1 MASEMVAFGEALRD
15 GKEPNLGT
23 DPLAAISE
31 QGKAVWAERF
41 STLDR
46 QTFQRTLGTTIVTY
60 LAHRK
65 QSIGILP
72 SCVCASLAGTR
83 AQLPGVPFAART
95 RHRRIP
101 AQGHAER
108 PRRRMELYPQD
119 FPCRYK
125 SQQRLSQKENEDIGY
140 FRDMAEVNAFLETI
154 NTQGQRAPHRIR
166 RPIAARRAS

>member
-1 MASEMVAFGEALRD
+1 MG
-15 GKEPNLGT
+15 
-23 DPLAAISE
+23 
-31 QGKAVWAERF
+31 ERF

-72 SCVCASLAGTR
+72 SCVCASLAGTGASFLGFLLSR
-83 AQLPGVPFAART
+83 EHNIDGFL
-95 RHRRIP
+95 

-125 SQQRLSQKENEDIGY
+125 SQQRLSQKDEDIGY

-154 NTQGQRAPHRIR
+154 NTQGQRRRIEFADRLHATNFVKRLHQILLIGSFMSLCWRPHQ
-166 RPIAARRAS
+166 RPHDQNRFR